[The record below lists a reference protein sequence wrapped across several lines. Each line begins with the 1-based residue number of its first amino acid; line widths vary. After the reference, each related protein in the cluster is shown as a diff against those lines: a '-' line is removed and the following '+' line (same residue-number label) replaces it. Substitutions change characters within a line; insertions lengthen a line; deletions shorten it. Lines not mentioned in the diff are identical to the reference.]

1 MKNLYYTF
9 LRRIFICLDKLYLKA
24 TLKDGVVQSISST
37 NQEINSS
44 EVYTNQ
50 NITQND
56 SPLVLFPLYSSE
68 MIYGVLLCDMTENL
82 YETGDFFVNQMSSA
96 AKVINLLKNNAIIQ
110 QQLEESLATLKE
122 NNIALDT
129 LSKYDALTGIL
140 NRRGFFDV
148 AEKFLHENQ
157 KRHIDTLVAYI
168 DMNNLKIVNDR
179 YGHDEGDFSIKKIGE
194 LLQEVTA
201 HNGIVGRIGGD
212 EFALIITSER
222 NDNIVK
228 QIYDKFQNF
237 NQKSSKP

>member
-1 MKNLYYTF
+1 
-9 LRRIFICLDKLYLKA
+9 
-24 TLKDGVVQSISST
+24 
-37 NQEINSS
+37 
-44 EVYTNQ
+44 
-50 NITQND
+50 
-56 SPLVLFPLYSSE
+56 
-68 MIYGVLLCDMTENL
+68 MTENL

-148 AEKFLHENQ
+148 AEKFLQENQ

>member
-1 MKNLYYTF
+1 
-9 LRRIFICLDKLYLKA
+9 
-24 TLKDGVVQSISST
+24 
-37 NQEINSS
+37 
-44 EVYTNQ
+44 
-50 NITQND
+50 
-56 SPLVLFPLYSSE
+56 
-68 MIYGVLLCDMTENL
+68 MTENL

-96 AKVINLLKNNAIIQ
+96 AKVINLPKNNAIIQ

-148 AEKFLHENQ
+148 AEKFLQENQ